1 MKPAAFLFD
10 LDGTLIESEMVWM
23 RAIGDWLADQ
33 GHKLSIDELAP
44 LVIGR
49 RWTDVHA
56 SVRARFPDVVRQTAA
71 EAAKTVRPYFN
82 RLVTNPAT
90 LVIPG
95 SVAFLRK
102 VAKIAP
108 CVIVSGSPHADVQRA
123 AEFCG
128 VAPLVKFVLGEE
140 DYARGKPAPDGFLR
154 AAELLDVDASECVVV
169 EDSTAGVVAGRA
181 AGMHVI
187 GLARNPLV
195 PQNYAGTEWLVH
207 DLSEFD
213 VEAVF
218 GDEERGLKESV
229 QVILQNSMQKV
240 GSVVNRYRPHGSGQ

>member
-23 RAIGDWLADQ
+23 RAIGDWLTDQ

-128 VAPLVKFVLGEE
+128 VASQVKFVLGEE
-140 DYARGKPAPDGFLR
+140 DYTRGKPAPDGFL
-154 AAELLDVDASECVVV
+154 
-169 EDSTAGVVAGRA
+169 RA